1 MKRLLAIVALCAATW
16 AVNDA
21 HAMPIGV
28 RTLMNGHVAV
38 RQAAEVNPAPT
49 PDPTTPT
56 GPETPIDQETVD
68 PTKADPGSVDPTPV
82 NPTPNPDSSPV
93 PEEVYVL
100 YEVVSGVAPAVAS
113 EYNGYL
119 FDAKGDMK
127 GTIQVKVG
135 KPGKKDGAATVVL
148 GAKKVALKAAGN
160 GKVAISPNGP
170 TEVALVGGERCTVT
184 LGAAGISGTYGAYL
198 IDGARNF
205 FAAKSGGE
213 AANTVLAKWLGSV
226 SAAWDGGSLGVS
238 IAAKGKVKVKGSL
251 ANGAKVSAKST
262 FLVGE
267 KWCAVPVAAQKANLA
282 FTLWLSRDGRTA
294 VVEGL
299 GAGAIAGKPSALA
312 ANAAFHVSKTASLWS
327 SISGTVL
334 KDYIPDGVK
343 VASAGGKWVLP
354 KAGKVTYKDGAV
366 DTLKLGENPSG
377 LKLSY
382 KAKDGS
388 FKGSFKVYAVDGG
401 KAKATTV
408 NVTGVMVGATGYG
421 TATIKGMGSVAVT
434 IE

>member
-1 MKRLLAIVALCAATW
+1 MINPDGPTVVAL
-16 AVNDA
+16 
-21 HAMPIGV
+21 I
-28 RTLMNGHVAV
+28 
-38 RQAAEVNPAPT
+38 
-49 PDPTTPT
+49 
-56 GPETPIDQETVD
+56 
-68 PTKADPGSVDPTPV
+68 
-82 NPTPNPDSSPV
+82 
-93 PEEVYVL
+93 
-100 YEVVSGVAPAVAS
+100 
-113 EYNGYL
+113 
-119 FDAKGDMK
+119 
-127 GTIQVKVG
+127 
-135 KPGKKDGAATVVL
+135 
-148 GAKKVALKAAGN
+148 
-160 GKVAISPNGP
+160 
-170 TEVALVGGERCTVT
+170 GGEACTVT
-184 LGAAGISGTYGAYL
+184 LGAAGLSGTYGAYN

-205 FAAKSGGE
+205 FASKSGGE
-213 AANTVLAKWLGSV
+213 AANAVLGKWLGVVSV
-226 SAAWDGGSLGVS
+226 VWEGGSLGVS
-238 IAAKGKVKVKGSL
+238 IAAKGKVKVSGTL
-251 ANGAKVSAKST
+251 ASGTKVSAKST

-267 KWCAVPVAAQKANLA
+267 EWCAVPVAAPKANLS

-294 VVEGL
+294 IVEGL
-299 GAGAIAGKPSALA
+299 GDGAIAGKPGTLA
-312 ANAAFHVSKTASLWS
+312 ANAAFRVSTTAALWS

-334 KDYIPDGVK
+334 ADYVPDGFK
-343 VASAGGKWVLP
+343 VASNGGKWALP